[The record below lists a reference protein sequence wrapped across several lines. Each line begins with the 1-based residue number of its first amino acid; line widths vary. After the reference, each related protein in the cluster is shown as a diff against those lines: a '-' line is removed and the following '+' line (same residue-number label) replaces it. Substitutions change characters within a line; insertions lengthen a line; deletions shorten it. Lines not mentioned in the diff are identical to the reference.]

1 MFPIAAGVTDPRSPG
16 GRPASWA
23 ATGRSGGTSPAPYDS
38 LNLAGYVGDDEA
50 AVAENRRRLAGVLG
64 LPGERLVVMDS
75 VHGAEVA
82 VVASPGVVPG
92 VDALLTQEPDL
103 AIVALGADCVPI
115 VLIGDDDR
123 TVAVAHCGWR
133 GLVADVL
140 GAVVGA
146 MADHGSGVARAILGP
161 AVCGR
166 CYPVP
171 PERAAEVADA
181 WPGPVSQCG
190 PRDLCRRAAGHRRA
204 ARCRRAAGRARRRAG
219 RHRLCRWVHRGG
231 SGALLVPSRRGH
243 RAPGGGG
250 VPPRPCEDGC
260 LMADETPTGMDA

>member
-1 MFPIAAGVTDPRSPG
+1 MFPIAAGVVDPRSPG

-38 LNLAGYVGDDEA
+38 LNLAGYVGDDAA

-75 VHGAEVA
+75 VHGADVA

-140 GAVVGA
+140 GVVVGA

-161 AVCGR
+161 SVCGQ

-171 PERAAEVADA
+171 PERAAEVAGA
-181 WPGPVSQCG
+181 WPGPVS
-190 PRDLCRRAAGHRRA
+190 RAA
-204 ARCRRAAGRARRRAG
+204 
-219 RHRLCRWVHRGG
+219 
-231 SGALLVPSRRGH
+231 LVTCADGQPGIDVRRGAAE
-243 RAPGGGG
+243 RLAALGVAPDAIACAGGCTVEDAGLFSYRRDG
-250 VPPRPCEDGC
+250 V
-260 LMADETPTGMDA
+260 TGRQGVAACRHGLARMGS

>member
-1 MFPIAAGVTDPRSPG
+1 MFPIATGVVDPRSPG

-23 ATGRSGGTSPAPYDS
+23 ATGRSGGTSRSPYDS
-38 LNLAGYVGDDEA
+38 LNLAGYVGDSDV
-50 AVAENRRRLAGVLG
+50 AVAENRRRLAASLG
-64 LPGERLVVMDS
+64 LPEGRIVVMDS
-75 VHGAEVA
+75 VHGADVA
-82 VVASPGVVPG
+82 VVTGPGVVPG

-140 GAVVGA
+140 GAVVTA
-146 MADHGSGVARAILGP
+146 MADHGSGVERAILGP

-171 PERAAEVADA
+171 AERAAAVAAA
-181 WPGPVSQCG
+181 WPGPVSDAALVTCADGQPGIDVRAGAVVRLAGLGVAPAAISRVGGCTVEDPG
-190 PRDLCRRAAGHRRA
+190 LFSYRRDGVTGRQGVVACRRDL
-204 ARCRRAAGRARRRAG
+204 AR
-219 RHRLCRWVHRGG
+219 
-231 SGALLVPSRRGH
+231 
-243 RAPGGGG
+243 
-250 VPPRPCEDGC
+250 
-260 LMADETPTGMDA
+260 MDA

>member
-1 MFPIAAGVTDPRSPG
+1 MFPIAAGVVDPRSPG

-23 ATGRSGGTSPAPYDS
+23 ATGRSGGTSRAPYDS

-181 WPGPVSQCG
+181 WPGPVSQSALVTCADG
-190 PRDLCRRAAGHRRA
+190 QPGIDVRRGAA
-204 ARCRRAAGRARRRAG
+204 ARLAALGVAPDAIAYAGGCTVEDPGLFSYRRDGVTGRQGVAACRHGLARM
-219 RHRLCRWVHRGG
+219 
-231 SGALLVPSRRGH
+231 GA
-243 RAPGGGG
+243 
-250 VPPRPCEDGC
+250 
-260 LMADETPTGMDA
+260 

>member
-1 MFPIAAGVTDPRSPG
+1 M
-16 GRPASWA
+16 
-23 ATGRSGGTSPAPYDS
+23 
-38 LNLAGYVGDDEA
+38 
-50 AVAENRRRLAGVLG
+50 AENRRRLAGALG
-64 LPGERLVVMDS
+64 LPGDRLVVMDS
-75 VHGAEVA
+75 VHGAELA
-82 VVASPGVVPG
+82 VVTRPGVVPG

-140 GAVVGA
+140 GAVVAA
-146 MADHGSGVARAILGP
+146 MAGHGSGVERVILGP

-181 WPGPVSQCG
+181 WPGPVS
-190 PRDLCRRAAGHRRA
+190 RAALVTCADGQPGIDVRRGAA
-204 ARCRRAAGRARRRAG
+204 ARLADLGVERDAISFAGGCTVEDPGLFSYRRDGVTGRQGVAACRHGLARMEA
-219 RHRLCRWVHRGG
+219 
-231 SGALLVPSRRGH
+231 
-243 RAPGGGG
+243 
-250 VPPRPCEDGC
+250 
-260 LMADETPTGMDA
+260 

>member
-1 MFPIAAGVTDPRSPG
+1 MFPIAAGVADPRSPG

-23 ATGRSGGTSPAPYDS
+23 ATGRSGGTSLAPYDS
-38 LNLAGYVGDDEA
+38 LNLAGYVDDDEA
-50 AVAENRRRLAGVLG
+50 AVAENRRRLAGALG

-75 VHGAEVA
+75 VHGADVA
-82 VVASPGVVPG
+82 VVTGPGVVPG

-146 MADHGSGVARAILGP
+146 MADHGSTVALAILGP
-161 AVCGR
+161 SVCGR

-171 PERAAEVADA
+171 PERAAEVAGA
-181 WPGPVSQCG
+181 WPGPVAEAALVACADGQPG
-190 PRDLCRRAAGHRRA
+190 IDVRRGAA
-204 ARCRRAAGRARRRAG
+204 ARLAGLGVAPEAIAWAGGCTVEDPGLFSYRRDGVTGRQGVAAC
-219 RHRLCRWVHRGG
+219 RHRLAR
-231 SGALLVPSRRGH
+231 
-243 RAPGGGG
+243 
-250 VPPRPCEDGC
+250 
-260 LMADETPTGMDA
+260 MDA

>member
-1 MFPIAAGVTDPRSPG
+1 MFPIAAGVIDPRSPG

-181 WPGPVSQCG
+181 WPGPVSQSALVTCADG
-190 PRDLCRRAAGHRRA
+190 QPGIDVRRGAA
-204 ARCRRAAGRARRRAG
+204 ARLAALGVAPDAIAYAGGCTVEDPGLFSYRRDGVTGRQGVAACRHGLARM
-219 RHRLCRWVHRGG
+219 
-231 SGALLVPSRRGH
+231 GA
-243 RAPGGGG
+243 
-250 VPPRPCEDGC
+250 
-260 LMADETPTGMDA
+260 